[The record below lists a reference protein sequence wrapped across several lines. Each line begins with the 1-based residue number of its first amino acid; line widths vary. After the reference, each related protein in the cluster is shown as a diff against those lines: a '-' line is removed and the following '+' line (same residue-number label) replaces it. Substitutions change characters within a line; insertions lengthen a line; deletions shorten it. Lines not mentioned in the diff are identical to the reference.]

1 MDHCNDMIQIYS
13 GRILSVCDKNVTAT
27 ITYSRILE
35 KFVTMMTMMMT
46 GVVVC
51 AGYGGQWNE
60 GSALSNP
67 DQLTLTH

>member
-1 MDHCNDMIQIYS
+1 MM
-13 GRILSVCDKNVTAT
+13 VVVMVMVV
-27 ITYSRILE
+27 
-35 KFVTMMTMMMT
+35 VTMMTMMMT